1 MTILL
6 KISANGY
13 IYILY
18 ILQII
23 HMFTIHMKNI
33 WCVYLKIQGSY
44 TATCVGGV
52 CCDSYSSNSSSK
64 IGGPIVIS

>member
-6 KISANGY
+6 KINANGY

-18 ILQII
+18 IL
-23 HMFTIHMKNI
+23 HTH
-33 WCVYLKIQGSY
+33 VYYSYEKHLVCLLKIQGSY